1 MTAAA
6 SALPPVSPTAAAPAP
21 VAIVIPALN
30 ESGTIRAV
38 AQAALQQCPHLIVVD
53 DGSSDDTADKLAG
66 LPLTLIRHARCLGK
80 GEALRSGF
88 KAALAL
94 GVAGVVT
101 MDGDGQHGADDIPLL
116 LTAAAAHPGQ
126 IIIGARLI
134 GRDDQPR
141 GRRRA
146 NNVADWFI
154 SWACGQRILDSQS
167 GQRYYPRE
175 AMALAGPA
183 RQGFVFETGLL
194 IRAADRGIGTVAVPI
209 RARYHQGLRGSH
221 FRPLLDGTRI
231 TLHITASLL
240 SRGLAPWRAW
250 RAWRRPAVI
259 HEAGGA
265 PP

>member
-1 MTAAA
+1 MPLKLIELECPGCSERLELDAGFAGG
-6 SALPPVSPTAAAPAP
+6 VCRCQHC
-21 VAIVIPALN
+21 
-30 ESGTIRAV
+30 GTIQTVPSRRRDTGLSSGAV

-101 MDGDGQHGADDIPLL
+101 VDGDGQHGADDIPLL

-146 NNVADWFI
+146 GRVGAG
-154 SWACGQRILDSQS
+154 CQHQR
-167 GQRYYPRE
+167 
-175 AMALAGPA
+175 
-183 RQGFVFETGLL
+183 F
-194 IRAADRGIGTVAVPI
+194 RAAD
-209 RARYHQGLRGSH
+209 
-221 FRPLLDGTRI
+221 DC
-231 TLHITASLL
+231 
-240 SRGLAPWRAW
+240 
-250 RAWRRPAVI
+250 RRSDR
-259 HEAGGA
+259 HLEL
-265 PP
+265 